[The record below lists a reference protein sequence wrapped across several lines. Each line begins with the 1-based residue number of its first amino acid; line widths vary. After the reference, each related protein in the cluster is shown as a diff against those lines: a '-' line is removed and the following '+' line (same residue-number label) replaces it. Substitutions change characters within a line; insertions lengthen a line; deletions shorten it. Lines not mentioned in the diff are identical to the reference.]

1 MKKTITRLTLLLTL
15 AAPAVAMADV
25 IVMHDGTTMQVHN
38 IDVASKWLYYTDTPD
53 DDAETRRISVDRV
66 FGYKIGDGAM
76 TTIGTTPAP
85 APEAQTSQAATSDGP
100 RFVEPQP
107 ASDNAA
113 LIASYNNHPTLEY
126 LDKKPQPDKL
136 THYFISLWGIE
147 DNSILSDDNV
157 EIGFEKVYLDGD
169 KDRSVIG
176 HYIKVRNKTAK
187 PLYIDLASCY
197 KIMNGGYSVPYFTN
211 SVYNEG
217 TSGTVG
223 GSLNLGAV
231 AGALGVGGALGT
243 LASGVNV
250 GKSSTQSTGITT
262 AEQQILT
269 VPPMGS
275 VALPG
280 TKVSNGKK
288 ILECYEP
295 IYFYNPDLSE
305 LRKVSNVMKF
315 ELHMTISEDIS
326 QQKILDNQNATR
338 ETLNIGRWA
347 QTDYA
352 LDDTPKKIGRLITYS
367 TSPDFSTYT
376 TLPVNLYM
384 RGAFGINLDG
394 ISLKGRSYFYFNDKT
409 YDCITDKEH
418 FITGYGVV
426 KKK

>member
-85 APEAQTSQAATSDGP
+85 APEAQTSQTATSDGP

-126 LDKKPQPDKL
+126 LDKKPQPDKF

-157 EIGFEKVYLDGD
+157 EIGFEKVYLEGD
-169 KDRSVIG
+169 KYRSVIG
-176 HYIKVRNKTAK
+176 HYIKVRNKTNK
-187 PLYIDLASCY
+187 PLYVDLASCY

-250 GKSSTQSTGITT
+250 GKSHTQSTGIST

-275 VALPG
+275 IALPG
-280 TKVSNGKK
+280 SKVSNGKK

-295 IYFYNPDLSE
+295 IYFYNPHVSDS
-305 LRKVSNVMKF
+305 RKSDALKYEMLNMV
-315 ELHMTISEDIS
+315 TIGEDVS
-326 QQKILDNQNATR
+326 QQKVLDDQSATR
-338 ETLNIGRWA
+338 ETLNIRRWI
-347 QTDYA
+347 QTDYT
-352 LDDTPKKIGRLITYS
+352 LDETPKKIGRLITYS

-384 RGAFGINLDG
+384 RGAFGINLNG
-394 ISLKGRSYFYFNDKT
+394 SAYFYFNDKT
-409 YDCITDKEH
+409 YNCITDKEH
-418 FITGYGVV
+418 FITGYGIV